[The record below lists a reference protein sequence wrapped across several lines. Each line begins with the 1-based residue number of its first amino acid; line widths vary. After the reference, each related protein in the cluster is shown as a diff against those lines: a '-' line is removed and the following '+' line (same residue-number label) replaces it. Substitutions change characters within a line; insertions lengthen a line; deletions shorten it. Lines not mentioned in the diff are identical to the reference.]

1 LNISVSVYEVITR
14 LPGIDDV
21 RRTSRALAMLD
32 AIMSLHDRYRI
43 YSFDAHWRPG
53 QEAALMA
60 SGSGDQYSIV
70 FSAAGVIAQGF
81 DHESPISHWNNPAR
95 KTWPGLFIG
104 LPAALAPALDE
115 PAFRDDDGSL
125 AVTVCFWR
133 TPADDQ
139 WQCGP
144 VDAGVKDGADWM
156 FELLA
161 AGRPEAYQRFAKYYY
176 GSVLELEAVRHV
188 YESRPLTEE
197 VVATL
202 NPELTLADLERE
214 IAAIGYPRP

>member
-1 LNISVSVYEVITR
+1 MLNTILSG
-14 LPGIDDV
+14 PGE
-21 RRTSRALAMLD
+21 R
-32 AIMSLHDRYRI
+32 RI

-53 QEAALMA
+53 QELAAME

-70 FSAAGVIAQGF
+70 FSSAGVIAQGF

-104 LPAALAPALDE
+104 LPAELAPALDE

-133 TPADDQ
+133 TPADDR
-139 WQCGP
+139 WHCGP

-161 AGRPEAYQRFAKYYY
+161 PGRPEAYQRFAKYFY
-176 GSVLELEAVRHV
+176 GSAPEIELVRHV

-197 VVATL
+197 IVAAL
-202 NPELTLADLERE
+202 NPELVLAELERE
-214 IAAIGYPRP
+214 ISAIGYPHPSPNA